1 MDQRTPN
8 EWAKIIRDYMTS
20 SNDVVV
26 DDTSEPSSDEDFVE
40 TGGLYDWSFRPGN
53 MTAWRAP
60 MGRRKAGP
68 WPEQNSSQ
76 TNTGAESASLPA
88 PLQNS
93 TAQQTFS
100 SPVNYNNQV
109 YNMNQQPPEQQQAPQ
124 QPVPQQPN
132 ASQFYTSPPPNTG
145 IYANNNDFGVTNV
158 NNQQYSNVNPNT
170 IQNLNQPAQP
180 RNINEI
186 SDSGNIMC
194 TDCIDC
200 RNCFNCS
207 HCVSCDRCTSCD
219 ACKVCDSCLDCVGST
234 NLFNCHQCNNC
245 NFVRDSDHCTNCN
258 NCHHLVDCSN
268 CSDLSYAIGYVK
280 NQKVI

>member
-76 TNTGAESASLPA
+76 TNTGAEPASLPA

-93 TAQQTFS
+93 TAQQTFG

-109 YNMNQQPPEQQQAPQ
+109 C
-124 QPVPQQPN
+124 
-132 ASQFYTSPPPNTG
+132 
-145 IYANNNDFGVTNV
+145 DF
-158 NNQQYSNVNPNT
+158 
-170 IQNLNQPAQP
+170 
-180 RNINEI
+180 I
-186 SDSGNIMC
+186 SDNKG
-194 TDCIDC
+194 
-200 RNCFNCS
+200 F
-207 HCVSCDRCTSCD
+207 TSETMQHL
-219 ACKVCDSCLDCVGST
+219 KWMTLIKIGSPKRRSRF
-234 NLFNCHQCNNC
+234 L
-245 NFVRDSDHCTNCN
+245 
-258 NCHHLVDCSN
+258 
-268 CSDLSYAIGYVK
+268 
-280 NQKVI
+280 